1 MKINPIQYELTR
13 NSGSSTVYKDPQA
26 FRERNFAGVCEKNNT
41 SGYNAANS
49 GSLPRENG
57 AAAITFK
64 GALGTRILTNE
75 KFSKFLEIA
84 HNHNI
89 ATASLIALGL
99 AGVLRPITIM
109 SLPGKKNKEDKIYA
123 SGHSI
128 ASGVIGFIAS
138 TIVTSPLDTAMKMY
152 TNNSKF
158 WKENSSYK
166 QLQNELQN
174 IKEPAAI
181 KLQKA
186 KIEAFKTAMKNIP
199 DWFIAVPRAML
210 TIALIPPILKYVFGI
225 EKKKKPKP
233 DAQPQQQQQSQPQAA
248 PSNQTEIAKLNLED
262 KSAFAAVKGGLK

>member
-1 MKINPIQYELTR
+1 MKINPIQYELAR
-13 NSGSSTVYKDPQA
+13 QSGLSTPHKDPQV
-26 FRERNFAGVCEKNNT
+26 FKERNCADVCEKNNT
-41 SGYNAANS
+41 RGYNAANS
-49 GSLPRENG
+49 GSLPEKNG
-57 AAAITFK
+57 AAAITFR
-64 GALGTRILTNE
+64 GSLGTRILTNPG
-75 KFSKFLEIA
+75 FSKFLKTA
-84 HNHNI
+84 HEHNI

-152 TNNSKF
+152 TDNSKF
-158 WKENSSYK
+158 WKKNSIYK
-166 QLQNELQN
+166 QLQDELKSL
-174 IKEPAAI
+174 KEPAAI
-181 KLQKA
+181 KLQAA

-233 DAQPQQQQQSQPQAA
+233 DAQPQQQQQPQIA
-248 PSNQTEIAKLNLED
+248 PQNQTEIARLNLED